1 MTASTH
7 TTTNPNFYL
16 LENLKNT
23 FTSQNYFKHLNSFI
37 RYYRN
42 KINSFVQILKNTF
55 PPYRNNRNKRCRC
68 IGNFQNSI
76 LFSYIITDFS
86 VGNIDVNV

>member
-23 FTSQNYFKHLNSFI
+23 FTSQNY
-37 RYYRN
+37 
-42 KINSFVQILKNTF
+42 LKNTF
-55 PPYRNNRNKRCRC
+55 STYRNNRNKRGRC

-76 LFSYIITDFS
+76 LFSYIIADIS
-86 VGNIDVNV
+86 VWDIDVNVWNLFFF